1 MHDYILY
8 TKIRVLMKNI
18 FITGGSRGIGKGLV
32 EQFSKNHNVIFTA
45 RDKKQARIIVDSF
58 EHDNADYVIMDV
70 GENESVQ
77 NGVKNLKSKISSVD
91 ILINNAGIL
100 VPGLKHKINA
110 IDTDIDTIM
119 ETFNINTV
127 GVLRVC
133 KAITPFMQPNSRI
146 INISSGMGQLEGMG
160 TGSLAYRLSK
170 TALNAMTIVL
180 SQELMVKKIKVNAIC
195 PGWVQ
200 TDMGGHD
207 AALTVQES
215 VESIKKFAL
224 DDNFPSGKFLRHG
237 EVLPW

>member
-1 MHDYILY
+1 
-8 TKIRVLMKNI
+8 MKNI

-32 EQFSKNHNVIFTA
+32 EQFSKNHKVIFTV
-45 RDKKQARIIVDSF
+45 RDKNQARLIVDSF
-58 EHDNADYVIMDV
+58 EHNNADYVIMDV

-100 VPGLKHKINA
+100 IPGLKHKINA

-180 SQELMVKKIKVNAIC
+180 SQELMVNKIKVNAIC

-224 DDNFPSGKFLRHG
+224 DGNFPSGKFLRHG

>member
-1 MHDYILY
+1 
-8 TKIRVLMKNI
+8 MKNI
-18 FITGGSRGIGKGLV
+18 FITGGNRGIGKGLV
-32 EQFSKNHNVIFTA
+32 EQFSKNHNVIFTV
-45 RDKKQARIIVDSF
+45 RNKNQGRMIVDSF

-100 VPGLKHKINA
+100 IPGLKHKINA
-110 IDTDIDTIM
+110 IDTDLESIM

-180 SQELMVKKIKVNAIC
+180 SQELMGKKIKVNSIC
-195 PGWVQ
+195 PGWVK
-200 TDMGGHD
+200 TDMGGYD

-215 VESIKKFAL
+215 AESIKKFAL
-224 DDNFPSGKFLRHG
+224 DDDFPNGKFLRHG

>member
-1 MHDYILY
+1 
-8 TKIRVLMKNI
+8 MKNI

-32 EQFSKNHNVIFTA
+32 EQFSKNHKVIFTV
-45 RDKKQARIIVDSF
+45 RDKNQARLIVDSF
-58 EHDNADYVIMDV
+58 EHNNADYVIMDV

-100 VPGLKHKINA
+100 IPGLKHKINA

-133 KAITPFMQPNSRI
+133 KAITPFMQSNSRI

-224 DDNFPSGKFLRHG
+224 DGNFPSGKFLRHG

>member
-1 MHDYILY
+1 
-8 TKIRVLMKNI
+8 MKNI

-32 EQFSKNHNVIFTA
+32 EQLSKNNKVIFTV
-45 RDKKQARIIVDSF
+45 RDENQARLIVDSF
-58 EHDNADYVIMDV
+58 EHNNADYVIMDV

-100 VPGLKHKINA
+100 IPGLKHKINA

-224 DDNFPSGKFLRHG
+224 DGNFPSGKFLRHG